1 MLDNYYYNL
10 VNGKPIP
17 VSFKEWIF
25 QDKKESWR
33 VGLTDCGNNVT
44 VSTVFLGLN
53 HNWGDG
59 EPLLYETMVFGGKL
73 HNEMERYSTVE
84 QAREGHERMVQRVKD
99 SEI

>member
-10 VNGKPIP
+10 INGRPVP
-17 VSFKEWIF
+17 VSFEEWIF
-25 QDKKESWR
+25 HSDEESWR

-73 HNEMERYSTVE
+73 HDETERYTTVE